1 MKTIS
6 ISGWRRGYWES
17 TDVMKRQLKKRN
29 HHQKD
34 KKVTVV
40 KTAEIHILMS
50 QTWSLGT
57 DRWRHNR
64 RVQWWTTT
72 GSQLVPD
79 KHWNCFCENILYLTM
94 SYNNELWVIIQWVKT
109 YITYGCGVMCNA
121 ENTTSQSANLFLIA
135 VCQIT
140 VIFTGVFLTSIDKE
154 TWLLLN
160 STEGSV
166 DCA

>member
-1 MKTIS
+1 
-6 ISGWRRGYWES
+6 
-17 TDVMKRQLKKRN
+17 
-29 HHQKD
+29 
-34 KKVTVV
+34 
-40 KTAEIHILMS
+40 
-50 QTWSLGT
+50 
-57 DRWRHNR
+57 
-64 RVQWWTTT
+64 
-72 GSQLVPD
+72 
-79 KHWNCFCENILYLTM
+79 
-94 SYNNELWVIIQWVKT
+94 
-109 YITYGCGVMCNA
+109 MCNA